1 MPKFPSRS
9 AAPLLLPLALL
20 VGSGCAGDGPPR
32 AASPEPA
39 AGSIGGVVAHPAH
52 VVPAMRICALSA
64 DPAKTRCIDHPMHA
78 DEYRIDGL
86 APGDY
91 TVIAEVIA
99 PRATYRRGGHMR
111 TVQCVRAPCP
121 DMPATVTVAPGARLD
136 DIDLNRFYS
145 GREDFPAL
153 PGTAE

>member
-1 MPKFPSRS
+1 MPMLPFRS
-9 AAPLLLPLALL
+9 AACLLLPLALL

-32 AASPEPA
+32 ASSPEPA
-39 AGSIGGVVAHPAH
+39 VGSIGGVVHHPAH

-64 DPAKTRCIDHPMHA
+64 DPAKTRCIDHPTHA

-91 TVIAEVIA
+91 RVVAEVIA
-99 PRATYRRGGHMR
+99 ARATYRHGGHMR

-121 DMPATVTVAPGARLD
+121 DMLATVTVAPGAYLD
-136 DIDLNRFYS
+136 DIDLDGFY
-145 GREDFPAL
+145 GRREDFPAL
-153 PGTAE
+153 PATAE